1 MERKNVLIIG
11 TGLIGSSIALCIKKA
26 HENVLIT
33 GFSQTE
39 TELEGAKANGI
50 IDEYSL
56 DLKQLSEAAD
66 VIFFTTPVLVTLHL
80 MELVSQFALKK
91 EVIITDAGSTKVE
104 VLAKSDVFTKKGF
117 TFIGGHPMAGSHKS
131 GFLAADK
138 DLFENAF
145 YIMVAQTKHAK
156 ERVAELTELLSDT
169 RAKFIELSA
178 TEHDRITGVLSH
190 MPHIIASQLVEQADE
205 LIQILPESKK
215 LAAGGFRDIT
225 RIASSDPKMWADI
238 SVSNAPVLI
247 DELDKWLENLSG
259 LKEQLLKLDSEALF
273 DFFTRA
279 KSVRDDI
286 PVHKEGSIP
295 GFHDL
300 YVNVPDYP
308 GSIAEVTGVL
318 SENSISL
325 INIKIMETRDDIFG
339 ILCISFKNKK
349 DLEKA
354 QIAITKETSYSCFTN

>member
-1 MERKNVLIIG
+1 MEKKNVLIIG
-11 TGLIGSSIALCIKKA
+11 TGLIGSSIALCIKELNK
-26 HENVLIT
+26 ETIIT

-39 TELEGAKANGI
+39 IELEGAKANGI

-56 DLKQLSEAAD
+56 DLKEVSEAAD
-66 VIFFTTPVLVTLHL
+66 VIFFTTPVLATLQL
-80 MELVSQFALKK
+80 MELVSQFNLKK
-91 EVIITDAGSTKVE
+91 DVIVTDAGSTKIE
-104 VLAKSDVFTKKGF
+104 VLTKSEVFTKRNI

-145 YIMVAQTKHAK
+145 YIMVAQTEMAK
-156 ERVAELTELLSDT
+156 ERVSELTQLLSGT
-169 RAKFIELSA
+169 KAKFIELSA
-178 TEHDRITGVLSH
+178 NEHDRITGVLSH
-190 MPHIIASQLVEQADE
+190 MPHIIASQLVEQADV
-205 LIQILPESKK
+205 LIQQLPESKK

-225 RIASSDPKMWADI
+225 RIASSDPKMWTDI
-238 SVSNAPVLI
+238 SVSNAPILI
-247 DELDKWLENLSG
+247 EEIDKWLENLSG
-259 LKEQLLKLDSEALF
+259 LKEQLVNLDKEALF
-273 DFFTRA
+273 DFFKRA
-279 KSVRDDI
+279 KAVRDDI

-354 QIAITKETSYSCFTN
+354 QIAITKETTYSCFTN